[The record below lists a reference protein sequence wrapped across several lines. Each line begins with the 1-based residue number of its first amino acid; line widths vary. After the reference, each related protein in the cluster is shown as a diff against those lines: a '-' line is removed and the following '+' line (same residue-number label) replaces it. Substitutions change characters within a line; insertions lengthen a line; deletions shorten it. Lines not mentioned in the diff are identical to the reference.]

1 MSYELSGSF
10 NLERNGRPIEEAFR
24 DGNGLPVDGLEAYFP
39 IIRMS
44 ETDRWNPIGTGFFI
58 SNNGLFATAKHVLVD
73 ETTGLLIPSLAGV
86 QLIRRDNHVIIREI
100 IKVVVHPEFD
110 VAVGFLFDKKFHEP
124 GIQTVN
130 KCFSLTISTPSA
142 GEKVATFAFPRPL
155 ASGDSNTFQLRFTSV
170 GIAGQI
176 EEFYPH
182 GRDRVMLRGPCF
194 RTTMS
199 TAGGASGA
207 PVAYGQGHVFGVISS
222 GVPDQPIN
230 YVSSITPILDLQ
242 LPNLKLLNG
251 EIRESMS
258 IRELASI
265 GLVRVEEIETSA

>member
-10 NLERNGRPIEEAFR
+10 GVARNGKPIEEAFR
-24 DGNGLPVDGLEAYFP
+24 DGNGLPADGLEAYFP

-44 ETDRWNPIGTGFFI
+44 EADRWNPIGTGFFI
-58 SNNGLFATAKHVLVD
+58 SNNGLFATAKHVLIN

-86 QLIRRDNHVIIREI
+86 QLIRRNNHVIIREI
-100 IKVVVHPEFD
+100 IKVAAHPEFD
-110 VAVGFLFDKKFHEP
+110 VAVGFLFDKSFQES

-130 KCFSLTISTPSA
+130 RCLSLTISTPSI
-142 GEKVATFAFPRPL
+142 GEKVATFAFPRPFV
-155 ASGDSNTFQLRFTSV
+155 SGDSNTFQLQFTSV
-170 GIAGQI
+170 GIEGQI
-176 EEFYPH
+176 EEFYPN
-182 GRDRVMLRGPCF
+182 GRDRVMLRGPSY

-222 GVPDQPIN
+222 GIPDEPIN
-230 YVSSITPILDLQ
+230 YVSSITSILDLNLQ
-242 LPNLKLLNG
+242 NLKLLNG

-258 IRELASI
+258 IRELAAI
-265 GLVRVEEIETSA
+265 GLVRVEEIESSA